1 MKLYRICML
10 IFLVAISSSIR
21 NAQESHV
28 NSVYVEKDKRTVIS
42 TDQMYVV
49 NELDQ
54 FMQMMLSFR
63 HSGRQMTKMPDKVGV
78 SIWSLTKEPLYRKD
92 TDRKLYMVADGE
104 RFESSP
110 TTYLVLKGETFKG
123 QDTFFSENRPG
134 LGLQISLPQNAQ
146 VKSGGV
152 SGLFMEQIYMD
163 FKSKNLERIIEAK
176 DVQVFLGK
184 QSLILSE
191 SQMSTLREFARRLN
205 P

>member
-1 MKLYRICML
+1 MRLYRTCMVIL
-10 IFLVAISSSIR
+10 LVATFLSIV
-21 NAQESHV
+21 NAQDSHV

-49 NELDQ
+49 NEPNQ
-54 FMQMMLSFR
+54 FIQMTLSFR
-63 HSGRQMTKMPDKVGV
+63 YSGKQMTKVPDKVGI

-92 TDRKLYMVADGE
+92 TDRKLYMVASGE

-152 SGLFMEQIYMD
+152 NGLFMEQLYTDI
-163 FKSKNLERIIEAK
+163 KSKDLVRIVDAK
-176 DVQVFLGK
+176 DVEVFLGK
-184 QSLILSE
+184 QKLNLSE
-191 SQMSTLREFARRLN
+191 SQMNTLREFARRLN